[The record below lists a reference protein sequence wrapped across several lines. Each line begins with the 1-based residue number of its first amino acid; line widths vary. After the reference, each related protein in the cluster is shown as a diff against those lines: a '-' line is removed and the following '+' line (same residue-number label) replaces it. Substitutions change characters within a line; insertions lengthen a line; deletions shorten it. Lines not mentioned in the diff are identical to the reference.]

1 MPLFLASAWLKV
13 NSSVDP
19 RREAVRILARVDA
32 HQAHAARLL
41 TNAAPLT
48 RELVLTVLRWQY
60 TLDHVL
66 QRFCRHPLANLD
78 PAVRA
83 ALRTGL
89 AEARFLRTPPPVAVA
104 EAVRVC
110 KSLAPKAS
118 GLVNACLRRA
128 VDAPWPSPQD
138 ESLPLVLRFS
148 HPPWLVERWQK
159 RLPPELLQQALAFAQ
174 EPAPLCLLAGV
185 SKLPP
190 EVQTAPH
197 PQVPGVLVV
206 VARAPAAAQACARGQ
221 AYAMDP
227 TAVAVARLLPRGGK
241 LLEVAAAPGGKSL
254 VTGLEQPEALRVALD
269 LRVSRVRLLARA
281 VRLLAR
287 PPHLLAADGTRP
299 PLRPRSFDAVL
310 LDAPCSG
317 TGTLRR
323 HPEIRWR
330 LTPYQLQELAALQRK
345 LLAAA
350 VNLTA
355 PGGFVLYATCSLEPE
370 ENEEVVAATGHP
382 VQPLAE
388 QLPPGLPRVELPSGG
403 VLLPPG
409 PWGDGFVVHLVGPV
423 G

>member
-1 MPLFLASAWLKV
+1 MPSSWASAWSKV

-48 RELVLTVLRWQY
+48 RELVLAVLRWQY
-60 TLDHVL
+60 TLDHLL
-66 QRFCRHPLANLD
+66 QQFCTHPLPHLD
-78 PAVRA
+78 PQVRA
-83 ALRTGL
+83 ALRMGL
-89 AEARFLRTPPPVAVA
+89 AEARLLRTPPPVAVA

-110 KSLAPKAS
+110 KGFVPKAS

-128 VDAPWPSPQD
+128 VEAPWPSPQD
-138 ESLPLVLRFS
+138 ESLPLALRTS
-148 HPPWLVERWQK
+148 HPPWLLQRWEK
-159 RLPPELLQQALAFAQ
+159 RLPPDLLQQALVSAQ

-185 SKLPP
+185 SQLPP
-190 EVQTAPH
+190 GVVTTPH

-206 VARAPAAAQACARGQ
+206 QEGASACAPACARGQ

-227 TAVAVARLLPRGGK
+227 TAVAVARLLPRGQK
-241 LLEVAAAPGGKSL
+241 LLEIAAAPGGKSL
-254 VTGLEQPEALRVALD
+254 VTGLAQPEALRVAVD
-269 LRVSRVRLLARA
+269 LRVSRVRLLAKA
-281 VRLLAR
+281 VRLLSR
-287 PPHLLAADGTRP
+287 PPHILAADGTRP
-299 PLRPRSFDAVL
+299 PFRPHSFDAVF

-330 LTPYQLQELAALQRK
+330 LTPYQLTELATLQRK

-350 VNLTA
+350 VSLAA

-370 ENEEVVAATGHP
+370 ENEEVVASLGLP
-382 VQPLAE
+382 V
-388 QLPPGLPRVELPSGG
+388 LPVGQELPSGLPRVELPSGG
-403 VLLPPG
+403 VLIPPG

-423 G
+423 S

>member
-1 MPLFLASAWLKV
+1 MPSSLANAWSKV

-19 RREAVRILARVDA
+19 RREAVRILARVDT

-41 TNAAPLT
+41 TNATPLT

-60 TLDHVL
+60 TLDYLL
-66 QRFCRHPLANLD
+66 QKFCTHPLANLD
-78 PAVRA
+78 PLVRA
-83 ALRTGL
+83 ALRMGL
-89 AEARFLRTPPPVAVA
+89 SEAHFLRTPPPVAVA

-110 KSLAPKAS
+110 KGFVPKAS

-128 VDAPWPSPQD
+128 VEAPWPSPED
-138 ESLPLVLRFS
+138 ESLPLALRTS
-148 HPPWLVERWQK
+148 HPPWLVERWEK
-159 RLPPELLQQALAFAQ
+159 RLPPELLRQALTSAQ
-174 EPAPLCLLAGV
+174 EPAPMCLLAGV

-206 VARAPAAAQACARGQ
+206 QKGAPAAAQACARGQ

-227 TAVAVARLLPRGGK
+227 TAVAVARLLPRGQK

-254 VTGLEQPEALRVALD
+254 VTGLEQPEAVRVALD
-269 LRVSRVRLLARA
+269 LRVSRVRLLAKA
-281 VRLLAR
+281 CRLLPC
-287 PPHLLAADGTRP
+287 PPYVLAADGTQP
-299 PLRPRSFDAVL
+299 PFRRQSFDAVF

-330 LTPYQLQELAALQRK
+330 LTPYQLAELATLQK
-345 LLAAA
+345 QLLAAA
-350 VNLTA
+350 ASLVV

-370 ENEEVVAATGHP
+370 ENEEVVASLGLP
-382 VQPLAE
+382 VVPVGD
-388 QLPPGLPRVELPSGG
+388 QLPPGLPRVLLPSGG
-403 VLLPPG
+403 VLIPPG

-423 G
+423 A

>member
-1 MPLFLASAWLKV
+1 MPSSSASAWSKV

-41 TNAAPLT
+41 TEAAPLT

-60 TLDHVL
+60 TLDDLL
-66 QRFCRHPLANLD
+66 QRFCKTPLPHLD
-78 PAVRA
+78 PLVRA
-83 ALRTGL
+83 SLRMGL
-89 AEARFLRTPPPVAVA
+89 AEARLLRTPPPVAVA

-110 KSLAPKAS
+110 KGFVPKAS

-128 VDAPWPSPQD
+128 VEAPWPSPED
-138 ESLPLVLRFS
+138 ESVPLALRTS
-148 HPPWLVERWQK
+148 HPPWLVARWEK
-159 RLPPELLQQALAFAQ
+159 RLPPELLRQALASAQ
-174 EPAPLCLLAGV
+174 EPAPMCLLAGV

-206 VARAPAAAQACARGQ
+206 TAGAKAAAQACAQGQ

-227 TAVAVARLLPRGGK
+227 TAVAVARLVPHGQK

-254 VTGLEQPEALRVALD
+254 VLGLEHPQALRVTLD

-281 VRLLAR
+281 TRLLSR

-299 PLRPRSFDAVL
+299 PLRRHSFDAVL

-330 LTPYQLQELAALQRK
+330 LTPYQLSELAGLQK
-345 LLAAA
+345 ELLAAT
-350 VNLTA
+350 VPLVK
-355 PGGFVLYATCSLEPE
+355 PGGFLLYATCSLEPE
-370 ENEEVVAATGHP
+370 ENEEVVASLGLP
-382 VQPLAE
+382 VSPVSDG
-388 QLPPGLPRVELPSGG
+388 LPPQLPRVVLPSGG
-403 VLLPPG
+403 CLIPPG

-423 G
+423 S

>member
-1 MPLFLASAWLKV
+1 M
-13 NSSVDP
+13 
-19 RREAVRILARVDA
+19 ARVDA

-60 TLDHVL
+60 TLDHLL
-66 QRFCRHPLANLD
+66 QQVCKAPVAHLD
-78 PAVRA
+78 PLVRA
-83 ALRTGL
+83 ALRVGL
-89 AEARFLRTPPPVAVA
+89 AEAKLMRTPPPVAVA

-110 KSLAPKAS
+110 KGFVPKAS

-128 VDAPWPSPQD
+128 AAAPWPSPED
-138 ESLPLVLRFS
+138 ASLPLAVRYS
-148 HPPWLVERWQK
+148 HPNWLLERWSK
-159 RLPPELLQQALAFAQ
+159 RLPRELLTQALAANQ
-174 EPAPLCLLAGV
+174 EPAPMYLLAGV
-185 SKLPP
+185 SQIPP
-190 EVQTAPH
+190 EVETSPH

-206 VARAPAAAQACARGQ
+206 HKGAPAAAQACARGH

-227 TAVAVARLLPRGGK
+227 TAVAVARLLPRGRR

-254 VTGLEQPEALRVALD
+254 VTGLEQREALRVALD
-269 LRVSRVRLLARA
+269 SRVSRVRLLANA

-287 PPHLLAADGTRP
+287 PPYVLAADGTQP
-299 PLRPRSFDAVL
+299 PFRKQTFDAVF

-330 LTPYQLQELAALQRK
+330 LSPYQLFELAALQKK
-345 LLAAA
+345 LLVTA

-370 ENEEVVAATGHP
+370 ENEEVVGSLGLP
-382 VQPLAE
+382 VVPVGD
-388 QLPPGLPRVELPSGG
+388 QLPAGLPRVKLPSGG
-403 VLLPPG
+403 ILIPPG

-423 G
+423 A